1 MIDIIREWFIDMSGV
16 GIGNKILLSVKDVGL
31 DYVTSRGFFKQ
42 QKYTA
47 LEGISFDLFAG
58 ESLGIIGRNGAGK
71 SSLLRMLAGI
81 IYPDRGEVINHG
93 AKVALMAL
101 QVGFDNELS
110 GRKNIFLSGLLL
122 GFDQGGIESRMAD
135 IIAFSELGSFLEQPV
150 KTYSAGMRARLGFS
164 ICYILQPEVL
174 LIDEVLGVG
183 DVEFRQKS
191 SKAMRERIQSDQTV
205 VLVSHDA
212 ATIKN
217 LCTRA
222 VWIEES
228 HVRMI
233 GDAAEVIDAY
243 QQYVLENPR

>member
-1 MIDIIREWFIDMSGV
+1 MIAIIQEWCIDMDDH
-16 GIGNKILLSVKDVGL
+16 KMLLSVRGLGL

-42 QKYTA
+42 KKYTA

-58 ESLGIIGRNGAGK
+58 ESLGVIGRNGAGK
-71 SSLLRMLAGI
+71 SSLLKILAGI
-81 IYPDRGEVINHG
+81 INPDRGEMVNNG

-122 GFDQGGIESRMAD
+122 GFNHKEIERCLSD
-135 IIAFSELGSFLEQPV
+135 IVAFSELGAFIEQPV

-164 ICYILQPEVL
+164 ICYIMQPEVL

-212 ATIKN
+212 TTIKN

-222 VWIEES
+222 IWIEGK
-228 HVRMI
+228 HVKMI
-233 GDAAEVIDAY
+233 GVAADVIDTY
-243 QQYVLENPR
+243 QKYVLENPR